1 MRARKARK
9 QARRLRR
16 VNAARRIQSHIRRFL
31 AQKLLQAKRQEK
43 HEHVAASTIQRQW
56 TRWCQ
61 SKKLWQRRR
70 LMHQLLSIQS
80 IQRVYR
86 GHLGRTR
93 ARNVRQMNILI
104 QAATSIQ
111 SHVRRYIA
119 IQRYL
124 DIHLFQQYSSIFIDI
139 HRYSLECRTTQRRM
153 NLKMLRSALVCQS
166 HVRRIRAC
174 GQVHQLRL
182 VRRLTNQREA
192 AASVIQRAHW
202 QYQRRKLQW
211 ALTAYERQERSAV
224 IICGMWRHYLGRK
237 FRFLVLQTRAWTHA
251 SLVLQRVFRHWQ
263 NRRRFR
269 RDMAIL
275 CRHDA
280 AVNIQRVVRGHAGRQ
295 RAHEMRRHRLEMSSA
310 GCIQRTWRH
319 YLAQK
324 LRRLAKVHQTQSN
337 AALVIQRHVR
347 GMLGR
352 RRFQR
357 LRIKARYVNINE
369 YISMNIYQ

>member
-1 MRARKARK
+1 
-9 QARRLRR
+9 
-16 VNAARRIQSHIRRFL
+16 
-31 AQKLLQAKRQEK
+31 
-43 HEHVAASTIQRQW
+43 
-56 TRWCQ
+56 
-61 SKKLWQRRR
+61 
-70 LMHQLLSIQS
+70 
-80 IQRVYR
+80 
-86 GHLGRTR
+86 
-93 ARNVRQMNILI
+93 
-104 QAATSIQ
+104 
-111 SHVRRYIA
+111 
-119 IQRYL
+119 
-124 DIHLFQQYSSIFIDI
+124 
-139 HRYSLECRTTQRRM
+139 M

-182 VRRLTNQREA
+182 VRRLTNQRETA
-192 AASVIQRAHW
+192 SSVIQRAHW

-211 ALTAYERQERSAV
+211 ALAAYERQERSAV

-237 FRFLVLQTRAWTHA
+237 FRFLVLQICAWTHA
-251 SLVLQRVFRHWQ
+251 SLVLQRGFRHWQ

-275 CRHDA
+275 RRHDA

-324 LRRLAKVHQTQSN
+324 LRRLAQVHQTRSN
-337 AALVIQRHVR
+337 AALVIQRQVR

-357 LRIKARYVNINE
+357 LRIKARYVNIK
-369 YISMNIYQ
+369 SMNIYINEYNINEYIYQ